1 MKKRMV
7 SIMLCLVMCTA
18 AIAGCGGNTEES
30 NTSETDASEAGD
42 GEDTNT
48 YGLDMDKIVVA
59 TSPGYEPFEYEEDGE
74 LMGYD
79 VDIWKE
85 FEERTGIEVEWEYT
99 DFSGL
104 LGLLQSGKAD
114 VVAAQMSPTE
124 EREESFIF
132 SDPVSYYGSTVVVAE
147 DNDEIQSVEDLS
159 GKVVGT
165 GSGNNMQQVVEEM
178 YPDGDV
184 TFETY
189 TSATLEAMLIDLVYG
204 RIDAVLA
211 QDIQTY
217 MAMQANEELKV
228 KVLDPFQYSEG
239 CLVMDKSSTEL
250 ADAVNA
256 FLADLREDGTLSEI
270 SEKWIGEDIS
280 VEKE

>member
-189 TSATLEAMLIDLVYG
+189 TSATLEAMLTDLVYG

>member
-1 MKKRMV
+1 MKKRML
-7 SIMLCLVMCTA
+7 SIMLCLTMGVTVM
-18 AIAGCGGNTEES
+18 AGCSGNTEE
-30 NTSETDASEAGD
+30 TDAAETDASETE
-42 GEDTNT
+42 GEEGTNT

-74 LMGYD
+74 LKGYD

-147 DNDEIQSVEDLS
+147 DNDEIKSVEDLS

-165 GSGNNMQQVVEEM
+165 GSGNNMQQIVEAM

-189 TSATLEAMLIDLVYG
+189 TSATLEAMLTDLVYG

-217 MAMQANEELKV
+217 MAMKSNEELKI
-228 KVLDPFQYSEG
+228 KVLEPFQYSEG
-239 CLVMDKSSTEL
+239 CLVMDKSNTEL
-250 ADAVNA
+250 ADAVNT

-280 VEKE
+280 VAKE

>member
-1 MKKRMV
+1 MKKRML
-7 SIMLCLVMCTA
+7 SIMLCLTMGVTVM
-18 AIAGCGGNTEES
+18 AGCSGNTEE
-30 NTSETDASEAGD
+30 TDAAETDASETE
-42 GEDTNT
+42 GEEGTNT

-74 LMGYD
+74 LKGYD

-147 DNDEIQSVEDLS
+147 DNDEIKSVEDLS

-165 GSGNNMQQVVEEM
+165 GSGNNMQQIVEEM

-189 TSATLEAMLIDLVYG
+189 TSATLEAMLTDLVYG

-217 MAMQANEELKV
+217 MAMKSNEELKI
-228 KVLDPFQYSEG
+228 KVLEPFQYSEG
-239 CLVMDKSSTEL
+239 CLVMDKSNTEL
-250 ADAVNA
+250 ADAVNT

-280 VEKE
+280 VVKE

>member
-1 MKKRMV
+1 MKKRML
-7 SIMLCLVMCTA
+7 SIMLYLTMGVTVM
-18 AIAGCGGNTEES
+18 AGCSGNTEE
-30 NTSETDASEAGD
+30 TDAAETDASETE
-42 GEDTNT
+42 GEEGTNT

-74 LMGYD
+74 LKGYD

-147 DNDEIQSVEDLS
+147 DNDEIKSVEDLS

-165 GSGNNMQQVVEEM
+165 GSGNNMQQIVEEM

-189 TSATLEAMLIDLVYG
+189 TSATLEAMLTDLVYG

-217 MAMQANEELKV
+217 MAMKSNEELKI
-228 KVLDPFQYSEG
+228 KVLEPFQYSEG
-239 CLVMDKSSTEL
+239 CLVMDKSNTEL
-250 ADAVNA
+250 ADAVNT

-280 VEKE
+280 VAKE

>member
-1 MKKRMV
+1 MKKRML
-7 SIMLCLVMCTA
+7 SIMLCLTMGVTVM
-18 AIAGCGGNTEES
+18 AGCSGNTEE
-30 NTSETDASEAGD
+30 TDAAETDASETE
-42 GEDTNT
+42 GEEGTNT

-74 LMGYD
+74 LKGYD

-147 DNDEIQSVEDLS
+147 DNDEIKSVENLS

-165 GSGNNMQQVVEEM
+165 GSGNNMQQIVEEM

-189 TSATLEAMLIDLVYG
+189 TSATLEAMLTDLVYG

-217 MAMQANEELKV
+217 MAMKSNEELKI
-228 KVLDPFQYSEG
+228 KVLEPFQYSEG
-239 CLVMDKSSTEL
+239 CLVMDKSNTEL
-250 ADAVNA
+250 ADAVNT

-280 VEKE
+280 VAKE

>member
-124 EREESFIF
+124 ESFIF

-165 GSGNNMQQVVEEM
+165 GSGNNMQQIVEEM

-189 TSATLEAMLIDLVYG
+189 TSATLDAMLTDLVYG

>member
-1 MKKRMV
+1 MKKRML
-7 SIMLCLVMCTA
+7 SIMLCLTMGVTVM
-18 AIAGCGGNTEES
+18 AGCSGNTEE
-30 NTSETDASEAGD
+30 TDAAETDASETE
-42 GEDTNT
+42 GEEGTNT

-74 LMGYD
+74 LKGYD

-147 DNDEIQSVEDLS
+147 DNDEIKSVEDLS

-165 GSGNNMQQVVEEM
+165 GSGNNMQQIVEEM

-189 TSATLEAMLIDLVYG
+189 TSATLEAMLTDLVYG

-217 MAMQANEELKV
+217 MAMKSNEELKI
-228 KVLDPFQYSEG
+228 KVLEPFQYSEG
-239 CLVMDKSSTEL
+239 CLVMDKSNTEL
-250 ADAVNA
+250 ADAVNT
-256 FLADLREDGTLSEI
+256 FLANLREDGTLSEI

-280 VEKE
+280 VAKE

>member
-1 MKKRMV
+1 MKKRML
-7 SIMLCLVMCTA
+7 SIMLCLTMGVTVM
-18 AIAGCGGNTEES
+18 AGCSGNTEE
-30 NTSETDASEAGD
+30 TDAAETDASETE
-42 GEDTNT
+42 GEEGTNT

-74 LMGYD
+74 LKGYD

-147 DNDEIQSVEDLS
+147 DNDEIKSVEDLS

-165 GSGNNMQQVVEEM
+165 GSGNNMQQIVEEM

-189 TSATLEAMLIDLVYG
+189 TSATLEAMLTDLVYG

-217 MAMQANEELKV
+217 MAMKSNEELKIR
-228 KVLDPFQYSEG
+228 VLEPFQYSEG
-239 CLVMDKSSTEL
+239 CLVMDKSNTEL
-250 ADAVNA
+250 ADAVNT

-280 VEKE
+280 VAKE

>member
-30 NTSETDASEAGD
+30 NNSETDASEAGD

-189 TSATLEAMLIDLVYG
+189 TSATLEAMLTDLVYG

>member
-1 MKKRMV
+1 MKKRML
-7 SIMLCLVMCTA
+7 SIMLCLTMGVTVM
-18 AIAGCGGNTEES
+18 AGCSGNTEE
-30 NTSETDASEAGD
+30 TDAAETDASETE
-42 GEDTNT
+42 GEEGTNT
-48 YGLDMDKIVVA
+48 YGLDMDMIVVA

-74 LMGYD
+74 LKGYD

-147 DNDEIQSVEDLS
+147 DNDEIKSVEDLS

-165 GSGNNMQQVVEEM
+165 GSGNNMQQIVEEM

-189 TSATLEAMLIDLVYG
+189 TSATLEAMLTDLVYG

-217 MAMQANEELKV
+217 MAMKSNEELKI
-228 KVLDPFQYSEG
+228 KVLEPFQYSEG
-239 CLVMDKSSTEL
+239 CLVMDKSNTEL
-250 ADAVNA
+250 ADAVNT

-280 VEKE
+280 VAKE

>member
-1 MKKRMV
+1 MKRRMV

-165 GSGNNMQQVVEEM
+165 GSGNNMQQIVEEM

-189 TSATLEAMLIDLVYG
+189 TSATLDAMLTDLVYG

>member
-1 MKKRMV
+1 ML
-7 SIMLCLVMCTA
+7 SIMLCLTMGVTVM
-18 AIAGCGGNTEES
+18 AGCSGNTEE
-30 NTSETDASEAGD
+30 TDAAETDASETE
-42 GEDTNT
+42 GEEGTNT

-74 LMGYD
+74 LKGYD

-147 DNDEIQSVEDLS
+147 DNDEIKSVEDLS

-165 GSGNNMQQVVEEM
+165 GSGNNMQQIVEEM

-189 TSATLEAMLIDLVYG
+189 TSATLEAMLTDLVYG

-217 MAMQANEELKV
+217 MAMKSNEELKIR
-228 KVLDPFQYSEG
+228 VLEPFQYSEG
-239 CLVMDKSSTEL
+239 CLVMDKSNTEL
-250 ADAVNA
+250 ADAVNT

-280 VEKE
+280 VAKE

>member
-165 GSGNNMQQVVEEM
+165 GSGNNMQQIVEEM

-189 TSATLEAMLIDLVYG
+189 TSATLDAMLTDLVYG

>member
-1 MKKRMV
+1 MKKRML
-7 SIMLCLVMCTA
+7 SIMLCLTMGVTVM
-18 AIAGCGGNTEES
+18 AGCSGNTEE
-30 NTSETDASEAGD
+30 TDAAETDASETE
-42 GEDTNT
+42 GEEGTNT

-74 LMGYD
+74 LKGYD

-124 EREESFIF
+124 EREESFIL

-147 DNDEIQSVEDLS
+147 DNDEIKSVEDLS

-165 GSGNNMQQVVEEM
+165 GSGNNMQQIVEEM

-189 TSATLEAMLIDLVYG
+189 TSATLEAMLTDLVYG

-217 MAMQANEELKV
+217 MAMKSNEELKI
-228 KVLDPFQYSEG
+228 KVLEPFQYSEG
-239 CLVMDKSSTEL
+239 CLVMDKSNTEL
-250 ADAVNA
+250 ADAVNT

-280 VEKE
+280 VAKE

>member
-1 MKKRMV
+1 ML
-7 SIMLCLVMCTA
+7 SIMLCLTMGVTVM
-18 AIAGCGGNTEES
+18 AGCSGNTEE
-30 NTSETDASEAGD
+30 TDAAETDASETE
-42 GEDTNT
+42 GEEGTNT

-74 LMGYD
+74 LKGYD

-147 DNDEIQSVEDLS
+147 DNDEIKSVEDLS

-165 GSGNNMQQVVEEM
+165 GSGNNMQQIVEEM

-189 TSATLEAMLIDLVYG
+189 TSATLEAMLTDLVYG

-217 MAMQANEELKV
+217 MAMKSNEELKI
-228 KVLDPFQYSEG
+228 KVLEPFQYSEG
-239 CLVMDKSSTEL
+239 CLVMDKSNTEL
-250 ADAVNA
+250 ADAVNT

-280 VEKE
+280 VAKE

>member
-189 TSATLEAMLIDLVYG
+189 TSATLEAMLTDLVYG

-217 MAMQANEELKV
+217 MAMKSNEELKI
-228 KVLDPFQYSEG
+228 KVLEPFQYSEG
-239 CLVMDKSSTEL
+239 CLVMDKSNTEL
-250 ADAVNA
+250 ADAVNT

-280 VEKE
+280 VAKE

>member
-42 GEDTNT
+42 GGDTNT

-165 GSGNNMQQVVEEM
+165 GSGNNMQQIVEEM

-189 TSATLEAMLIDLVYG
+189 TSATLDAMLTDLVYG

>member
-1 MKKRMV
+1 MKKRML
-7 SIMLCLVMCTA
+7 SIMLCLTMGVTVM
-18 AIAGCGGNTEES
+18 AGCSGNTEE
-30 NTSETDASEAGD
+30 TDAAETDASETE
-42 GEDTNT
+42 GEEGTNS

-74 LMGYD
+74 LKGYD

-147 DNDEIQSVEDLS
+147 DNDEIKSVEDLS

-165 GSGNNMQQVVEEM
+165 GSGNNMQQIVEEM

-189 TSATLEAMLIDLVYG
+189 TSATLEAMLTDLVYG

-217 MAMQANEELKV
+217 MAMKSNEELKI
-228 KVLDPFQYSEG
+228 KVLEPFQYSEG
-239 CLVMDKSSTEL
+239 CLVMDKSNTEL
-250 ADAVNA
+250 ADAVNT

-280 VEKE
+280 VAKE

>member
-165 GSGNNMQQVVEEM
+165 GSGNNMQQIVEEM

-189 TSATLEAMLIDLVYG
+189 TSATLDAMLADLVYG

>member
-1 MKKRMV
+1 MKKRML
-7 SIMLCLVMCTA
+7 SIMLCLTMGVTVM
-18 AIAGCGGNTEES
+18 AGCSGNTEE
-30 NTSETDASEAGD
+30 TDAAETDASETE
-42 GEDTNT
+42 GEEGTNT

-74 LMGYD
+74 LKGYD

-147 DNDEIQSVEDLS
+147 DNDEIKSVEDLS

-165 GSGNNMQQVVEEM
+165 GSGNNMQQIVEEM

-189 TSATLEAMLIDLVYG
+189 TSATLEAMLTDLVYG

-217 MAMQANEELKV
+217 MAMKSNEELKI
-228 KVLDPFQYSEG
+228 KVLEPFQYSEG
-239 CLVMDKSSTEL
+239 CLVMDTSNTEL
-250 ADAVNA
+250 ADAVNT

-280 VEKE
+280 VAKE

>member
-1 MKKRMV
+1 M
-7 SIMLCLVMCTA
+7 
-18 AIAGCGGNTEES
+18 
-30 NTSETDASEAGD
+30 
-42 GEDTNT
+42 
-48 YGLDMDKIVVA
+48 
-59 TSPGYEPFEYEEDGE
+59 
-74 LMGYD
+74 
-79 VDIWKE
+79 
-85 FEERTGIEVEWEYT
+85 EWEYT

-147 DNDEIQSVEDLS
+147 DNDEIKSVEDLS

-165 GSGNNMQQVVEEM
+165 GSGNNMQQIVEEM

-189 TSATLEAMLIDLVYG
+189 TSATLEAMLTDLVYG

-217 MAMQANEELKV
+217 MAMKSNEELKI
-228 KVLDPFQYSEG
+228 KVLEPFQYSEG
-239 CLVMDKSSTEL
+239 CLVMDKSNTEL
-250 ADAVNA
+250 ADAVNT

-280 VEKE
+280 VAKE

>member
-1 MKKRMV
+1 MKKRML
-7 SIMLCLVMCTA
+7 SIMLCLTMGVTVM
-18 AIAGCGGNTEES
+18 AGCSGNTEE
-30 NTSETDASEAGD
+30 TDAAETDASETE
-42 GEDTNT
+42 GEEGTNT

-74 LMGYD
+74 LKGYD

-147 DNDEIQSVEDLS
+147 DNDEIKSVEDL
-159 GKVVGT
+159 
-165 GSGNNMQQVVEEM
+165 
-178 YPDGDV
+178 
-184 TFETY
+184 
-189 TSATLEAMLIDLVYG
+189 
-204 RIDAVLA
+204 
-211 QDIQTY
+211 
-217 MAMQANEELKV
+217 
-228 KVLDPFQYSEG
+228 
-239 CLVMDKSSTEL
+239 
-250 ADAVNA
+250 
-256 FLADLREDGTLSEI
+256 
-270 SEKWIGEDIS
+270 
-280 VEKE
+280 

>member
-1 MKKRMV
+1 MKKRML
-7 SIMLCLVMCTA
+7 SIMLCLTMGVTVM
-18 AIAGCGGNTEES
+18 AGCSGNTEE
-30 NTSETDASEAGD
+30 TDAAETDASETE
-42 GEDTNT
+42 GEEGINT

-74 LMGYD
+74 LKGYD

-147 DNDEIQSVEDLS
+147 DNDEIKSVEDLS

-165 GSGNNMQQVVEEM
+165 GSGNNMQQIVEEM

-189 TSATLEAMLIDLVYG
+189 TSATLEAMLTDLVYG

-217 MAMQANEELKV
+217 MAMKSNEELKI
-228 KVLDPFQYSEG
+228 KVLEPFQYSEG
-239 CLVMDKSSTEL
+239 CLVMDKSNTEL
-250 ADAVNA
+250 ADAVNT

-280 VEKE
+280 VAKE

>member
-1 MKKRMV
+1 MKKRML
-7 SIMLCLVMCTA
+7 SIMLCLTMGVTVM
-18 AIAGCGGNTEES
+18 AGCSGNTEE
-30 NTSETDASEAGD
+30 TDAAETDASETE
-42 GEDTNT
+42 GEEGTNT

-74 LMGYD
+74 LKGYD

-147 DNDEIQSVEDLS
+147 DNDEIKSVEDLS

-165 GSGNNMQQVVEEM
+165 GSGNNMQQIVEEM

-189 TSATLEAMLIDLVYG
+189 TSATLEAMLTDLVYG

-217 MAMQANEELKV
+217 MAMKSNEELKI
-228 KVLDPFQYSEG
+228 KVLEPFQYSEG
-239 CLVMDKSSTEL
+239 CLVMDKSNTEL
-250 ADAVNA
+250 ADAVNT

-280 VEKE
+280 VAKE

>member
-1 MKKRMV
+1 
-7 SIMLCLVMCTA
+7 MLCLVMCTA

-189 TSATLEAMLIDLVYG
+189 TSATLEAMLTDLVYG

>member
-165 GSGNNMQQVVEEM
+165 GSGNNMQQIVEEM

-189 TSATLEAMLIDLVYG
+189 TSATLDAMLTDLVYG

-217 MAMQANEELKV
+217 MAMQAKEELKV

>member
-1 MKKRMV
+1 MKKRML
-7 SIMLCLVMCTA
+7 SIMLCLTMGVTVM
-18 AIAGCGGNTEES
+18 AGCSGNTEE
-30 NTSETDASEAGD
+30 TDAAETDASETE
-42 GEDTNT
+42 GEEGTNT

-74 LMGYD
+74 LKGYD

-147 DNDEIQSVEDLS
+147 DNDEIKSVENLS

-165 GSGNNMQQVVEEM
+165 GSRNNMQQSVEKM

-189 TSATLEAMLIDLVYG
+189 TSATLEAMLTDLVYG

-217 MAMQANEELKV
+217 MAMKSNEELKI
-228 KVLDPFQYSEG
+228 KVLEPFQYSEG
-239 CLVMDKSSTEL
+239 CLVMDKSNTEL
-250 ADAVNA
+250 ADAVNT

-280 VEKE
+280 VAKE

>member
-1 MKKRMV
+1 MV

-124 EREESFIF
+124 EREENFIF

-165 GSGNNMQQVVEEM
+165 GSGNNMQQIVEEM

-189 TSATLEAMLIDLVYG
+189 TSATLDAMLTDLVYG

>member
-1 MKKRMV
+1 
-7 SIMLCLVMCTA
+7 
-18 AIAGCGGNTEES
+18 
-30 NTSETDASEAGD
+30 
-42 GEDTNT
+42 
-48 YGLDMDKIVVA
+48 
-59 TSPGYEPFEYEEDGE
+59 
-74 LMGYD
+74 
-79 VDIWKE
+79 
-85 FEERTGIEVEWEYT
+85 
-99 DFSGL
+99 
-104 LGLLQSGKAD
+104 
-114 VVAAQMSPTE
+114 
-124 EREESFIF
+124 
-132 SDPVSYYGSTVVVAE
+132 VSYYGSTVVVAE

-189 TSATLEAMLIDLVYG
+189 TSATLEAMLTDLVYG

>member
-1 MKKRMV
+1 MKKRTV

-165 GSGNNMQQVVEEM
+165 GSGNNMQQIVEEM

-189 TSATLEAMLIDLVYG
+189 TSATLDAMLTDLVYG

>member
-1 MKKRMV
+1 MKKRML
-7 SIMLCLVMCTA
+7 SIMLCLTMGVTVM
-18 AIAGCGGNTEES
+18 AGCSGNTEE
-30 NTSETDASEAGD
+30 TDAAETDASETE
-42 GEDTNT
+42 GEEGTNT

-74 LMGYD
+74 LKGYD

-165 GSGNNMQQVVEEM
+165 GSGNNMQQIVEEM

-189 TSATLEAMLIDLVYG
+189 TSATLDAMLTDLVYG

>member
-165 GSGNNMQQVVEEM
+165 GSGNNMQQIVEEM

-189 TSATLEAMLIDLVYG
+189 TSATLDAMLTDLVYG

-217 MAMQANEELKV
+217 MTMQANEELKV